1 MSIGYLVFSLVLAIA
16 VIMFL
21 IIKVKL
27 NPAIS
32 LVLGALLLGVMSGL
46 SLMETIDGINNGFG
60 SMLGSIGFPIGFGI
74 ILGQM
79 VSDSGGAN
87 IIAERMV
94 TLFPPK
100 YALYAVAFAAFVLS
114 IPVFFDV
121 TFVILI
127 PIGIALM
134 KKINKSIAHIV
145 GVISIGAGVAH
156 TLVPPTPNPL
166 AAASKEYFNFDLG
179 IMIAAGSIIG
189 FIMVMVAVTIYIKV
203 LEKGIW
209 NKDKDE
215 SGEGPS
221 VVEMAVPENAPS
233 FGVAMIPILL
243 PVVLILINTVLDM
256 VMEETPVII
265 HFIGTKTMSL
275 LIGALAAYVIS
286 VRTLGMKETEK
297 SATEALKSAGI
308 VFLITG
314 AGGSLSK
321 IISLAGVNDAIVTLI
336 GGLSSNVFAVLMIGY
351 ILGLLFRQITGS
363 GTTASLT
370 SMSIMTSVAAT
381 VAIHPVFIALACLD
395 GALFGCTINDSG
407 FWIVTNMSGFNVTGG
422 AKTYTLGQAIASVV
436 GIVLI
441 VTVAMLSTVIF

>member
-1 MSIGYLVFSLVLAIA
+1 MSTGFLVLSLVLSIA
-16 VIMFL
+16 LIMIL

-32 LVLGALLLGVMSGL
+32 LVLGALLLGVLSGL
-46 SLMETIDGINNGFG
+46 SLIDTINGINDGFG

-74 ILGQM
+74 ILGQL
-79 VSDSGGAN
+79 VSDCGGAN
-87 IIAERMV
+87 VIAEKLV
-94 TLFPPK
+94 QLFPEK

-134 KKINKSIAHIV
+134 KKINKGIAYIV

-156 TLVPPTPNPL
+156 TLIPPTPNPL
-166 AAASKEYFNFDLG
+166 AAASAEYFDFDLG
-179 IMIAAGSIIG
+179 IMIGAGFCIG
-189 FIMVMVAVTIYIKV
+189 FVMVLVAVTIYTKILDRGLWKV
-203 LEKGIW
+203 ES
-209 NKDKDE
+209 DE
-215 SGEGPS
+215 TGEGPA
-221 VVEMAVPENAPS
+221 VEEIEMPEKVPS
-233 FGVAMIPILL
+233 FGVAMIPVIL
-243 PVVLILINTVLDM
+243 PVVLILVNTICDMVLDS
-256 VMEETPVII
+256 TPV
-265 HFIGTKTMSL
+265 FISFLGTKTVSL
-275 LIGALAAYVIS
+275 LMGALAAYVIA
-286 VRTLGMKETEK
+286 VRTIGMKETEK

-321 IISLAGVNDAIVTLI
+321 IIDLAGVNDAIVTLI
-336 GGLSSNVFAVLMIGY
+336 GGLSSNILVVLLIGY
-351 ILGLLFRQITGS
+351 FLGLIFRQITGS

-381 VAIHPVFIALACLD
+381 VSIHPVFLALACLD

-407 FWIVTNMSGFNVTGG
+407 FWIVTNMSGFTVTGG
-422 AKTYTLGQAIASVV
+422 MKTYTLGQAIASVI
-436 GIVLI
+436 GII
-441 VTVAMLSTVIF
+441 IIIIVAMISVMF

>member
-1 MSIGYLVFSLVLAIA
+1 MSTGFLVLSLVLSIA
-16 VIMFL
+16 LIMVL

-32 LVLGALLLGVMSGL
+32 LVLGALLLGVLSGL
-46 SLMETIDGINNGFG
+46 SLIDTINGINDGFG

-74 ILGQM
+74 ILGQL
-79 VSDSGGAN
+79 VSDCGGAN
-87 IIAERMV
+87 VIAEKLV
-94 TLFPPK
+94 QLFPEK

-134 KKINKSIAHIV
+134 KKIKKGIAYIV

-156 TLVPPTPNPL
+156 TLIPPTPNPL
-166 AAASKEYFNFDLG
+166 AAASAEYFDFDLG
-179 IMIAAGSIIG
+179 IMIGAGFCIG
-189 FIMVMVAVTIYIKV
+189 FVMVLVAVTIYTKILDRGLWKV
-203 LEKGIW
+203 ES
-209 NKDKDE
+209 DE
-215 SGEGPS
+215 TGEGPA
-221 VVEMAVPENAPS
+221 VEEMEMPEKVPS
-233 FGVAMIPILL
+233 FGVAMIPVIL
-243 PVVLILINTVLDM
+243 PVILILVNTIWDM
-256 VMEETPVII
+256 AFENTPV
-265 HFIGTKTMSL
+265 FISFLGTKTVSL
-275 LIGALAAYVIS
+275 LMGALAAYLIAVKTI
-286 VRTLGMKETEK
+286 GMKETEK

-321 IISLAGVNDAIVTLI
+321 IIGLAGVNDAIVTLI
-336 GGLSSNVFAVLMIGY
+336 GGLSSNILVVLLIGY
-351 ILGLLFRQITGS
+351 FLGLIFRQITGS

-381 VAIHPVFIALACLD
+381 VSIHPVFLALACLD

-407 FWIVTNMSGFNVTGG
+407 FWIVTNMSGFTVTGG
-422 AKTYTLGQAIASVV
+422 MKTYTLGQAIASVI
-436 GIVLI
+436 GII
-441 VTVAMLSTVIF
+441 IIIIVAMISVMF

>member
-1 MSIGYLVFSLVLAIA
+1 MSTGLLVGSLILAISL
-16 VIMFL
+16 IMVL

-32 LVLGALLLGVMSGL
+32 LVLGALLLGAMSGL
-46 SLMETIDGINNGFG
+46 SLMEAIDGINQGFG

-74 ILGQM
+74 ILGQL

-87 IIAERMV
+87 VIAERLV
-94 TLFPPK
+94 SLFPPK

-134 KKINKSIAHIV
+134 KKINKGIAYIV
-145 GVISIGAGVAH
+145 GVIAIGAGTAH

-166 AAASKEYFNFDLG
+166 AAASADYFNFDLG
-179 IMIAAGSIIG
+179 IMIAGGTLIG
-189 FIMVMVAVTIYIKV
+189 IVMVFAAVTIYTRILDSGLWKA
-203 LEKGIW
+203 
-209 NKDKDE
+209 DKDE
-215 SGEGPS
+215 TGEGPS
-221 VVEMAVPENAPS
+221 VEEMEMPDKRPS
-233 FGVAMIPILL
+233 FGVSMIPILL
-243 PVVLILINTVLDM
+243 PVVLILLNTVLDM
-256 VMEETPVII
+256 VMDETPAVIS
-265 HFIGTKTMSL
+265 FMGTKTMSL
-275 LIGALAAYVIS
+275 LLGALAAYGIA
-286 VRTLGMKETEK
+286 VRCIGMKRTEK

-314 AGGSLSK
+314 AGGSLSE
-321 IISLAGVNDAIVTLI
+321 IIKLSGVNDAIVTLI
-336 GGLSSNVFAVLMIGY
+336 GGLSSNVFVVLIIGY
-351 ILGLLFRQITGS
+351 LLGLVFRQITGS

-381 VAIHPVFIALACLD
+381 VPIHPVFLALACLD

-422 AKTYTLGQAIASVV
+422 IKTYTLGQAIASVI

-441 VTVAMLSTVIF
+441 ISIAMVSTLL

>member
-1 MSIGYLVFSLVLAIA
+1 MSISFLVFSLVLAIA
-16 VIMFL
+16 LIMIL
-21 IIKVKL
+21 IIKIKL
-27 NPAIS
+27 NPAIA
-32 LVLGALLLGVMSGL
+32 LVLGALLLGAMSGL

-87 IIAERMV
+87 VIAERLV

-179 IMIAAGSIIG
+179 IMIAMGIVIG
-189 FIMVMVAVTIYIKV
+189 FFMVMVAVTIYIKI

-215 SGEGPS
+215 TGQGPS
-221 VVEMAVPENAPS
+221 VMEMAVPDKAPS

-243 PVVLILINTVLDM
+243 PVALILMNTILDM
-256 VMEETPVII
+256 VMKETPVII

-275 LIGALAAYVIS
+275 LLGALAAYVIA
-286 VRTLGMKETEK
+286 VRTIGMKETER

-336 GGLSSNVFAVLMIGY
+336 GGLSSNVFVVLLIGY
-351 ILGLLFRQITGS
+351 ILGLIFRQITGS

-370 SMSIMTSVAAT
+370 SMSIMTGVAAT
-381 VAIHPVFIALACLD
+381 VAVHPVFIALACLD
-395 GALFGCTINDSG
+395 GALFGSTINDSG
-407 FWIVTNMSGFNVTGG
+407 FWIVSNMSGFQVTGG

-436 GIVLI
+436 GIVII
-441 VTVAMLSTVIF
+441 VTTAMLSTVIF